1 MYTGQL
7 HQSLS
12 ELLLGGESLGL
23 LFGYTDLIIIETYM
37 FTMWW
42 EIRVSMVELSLNG
55 FRCISSCLCTCKKTT
70 IFGRLVRFLLKFVF
84 WLLFFVSLK
93 RHSIV
98 KYLHSCSLKKD
109 LLSYPFFLFQS
120 IKILRCTKLFFF

>member
-1 MYTGQL
+1 MASGAFHPVCVHARKQ
-7 HQSLS
+7 
-12 ELLLGGESLGL
+12 
-23 LFGYTDLIIIETYM
+23 
-37 FTMWW
+37 
-42 EIRVSMVELSLNG
+42 LSLV
-55 FRCISSCLCTCKKTT
+55 
-70 IFGRLVRFLLKFVF
+70 GRLNFFYPIKFVF

-109 LLSYPFFLFQS
+109 LLSYPFFFLFQS